1 MKAIGFML
9 LGMIIYE
16 LFLAAPLGYFVGELI
31 NKKGK

>member
-16 LFLAAPLGYFVGELI
+16 LFLAAPLGYLADEFI
-31 NKKGK
+31 NRRG